1 MMADIP
7 LVEAHGAKIPAIGL
21 GTWQL
26 SGGTCTRAVIAA
38 LECGYR
44 HVDTAKMY
52 GNEAEVG
59 EGLKQSGV
67 PRTEIFVTTKVWRD
81 DLHDGDLQR
90 SAEGSLKRLGLDK
103 LDLLLIHWPNRD
115 IPLQEAIKALCET
128 RACGLTRHIGVSN
141 FPVALLEEALFVAT
155 EPIVTNQC
163 EYHPWL
169 DQTKVLAA
177 CREHG
182 VSFTSYCPLGR
193 GEGPRDPEIKKI
205 AEAHGKIP
213 SQVLLRWH
221 IQQPDVI
228 AIPRSGTPAHI
239 RENISIIDF
248 ELSPDEMRAISGMAR
263 KDGRIVD
270 FDWAPDWDKA
280 A

>member
-1 MMADIP
+1 MTDIP
-7 LVEAHGAKIPAIGL
+7 LVESHGAKIPAIGL

-26 SGGTCTRAVIAA
+26 SGETCTRAVIAA

-59 EGLKQSGV
+59 EGFRNGGV
-67 PRTEIFVTTKVWRD
+67 PRDEVFVTTKVWRD
-81 DLHDGDLQR
+81 DLNDGDLQR
-90 SAEGSLKRLGLDK
+90 SAEGSLKRLGVDK

-115 IPLQEAIKALCET
+115 IPLQESIKALCET
-128 RACGLTRHIGVSN
+128 RARGLTRHIGVSN
-141 FPVALLEEALFVAT
+141 FPVALLEQALAVAT

-177 CREHG
+177 CRKHG
-182 VSFTSYCPLGR
+182 IAFTSYCPLGR
-193 GEGPRDPEIKKI
+193 GEGPRDPAIKKI
-205 AEAHGKIP
+205 AEAHGKTP

-239 RENISIIDF
+239 RENIGITDF
-248 ELSPDEMRAISGMAR
+248 ELTPDEVRAMSGMAR
-263 KDGRIVD
+263 NDGRIVD
-270 FDWAPDWDKA
+270 FDWAPDWDEA

>member
-1 MMADIP
+1 MAGIP
-7 LVEAHGAKIPAIGL
+7 IVEAHGAKIPAIGL

-26 SGGTCTRAVIAA
+26 SGETCTRAVIAA

-52 GNEAEVG
+52 GNESEVG
-59 EGLKQSGV
+59 DGLRSAGV
-67 PRTEIFVTTKVWRD
+67 ARDEIFVTTKVWRD
-81 DLHDGDLQR
+81 DLHEGDLQR
-90 SAEGSLKRLGLDK
+90 SAEANLKRLGLDK
-103 LDLLLIHWPNRD
+103 LDLLLIHWPNRN
-115 IPLQEAIKALCET
+115 IPLKESIKALCET
-128 RACGLTRHIGVSN
+128 RARGLTRHIGVSN
-141 FPVALLEEALFVAT
+141 FPIALLEQALAVAT

-169 DQTKVLAA
+169 DQSKVLAA

-193 GEGPRDPEIKKI
+193 GEGPRDPAIKKI
-205 AEAHGKIP
+205 AEQHGKTP

-239 RENISIIDF
+239 RENIAITGF
-248 ELSPDEMRAISGMAR
+248 QLLPQEMRAISGMAR
-263 KDGRIVD
+263 NDGRIVD
-270 FDWAPDWDKA
+270 FDWAPDWDRA

>member
-38 LECGYR
+38 LACGYR

-239 RENISIIDF
+239 RENIAIIDF

>member
-1 MMADIP
+1 MANIP
-7 LVEAHGAKIPAIGL
+7 LVQAQGAKIPAIGL

-26 SGGTCTRAVIAA
+26 SGETCTRAVVAA

-52 GNEAEVG
+52 GNETEVG
-59 EGLKQSGV
+59 QGLKSGGV
-67 PRTEIFVTTKVWRD
+67 PRDQVFVTTKVWRD

-90 SAEGSLKRLGLDK
+90 SAEASLKRLGLNK
-103 LDLLLIHWPNRD
+103 VDLLLIHWPNRNV
-115 IPLQEAIKALCET
+115 PVKEAVKALCET
-128 RACGLTRHIGVSN
+128 RARGLTRHIGVSN
-141 FPVALLEEALFVAT
+141 FPVALLEEALAVAS

-169 DQTKVLAA
+169 DQTKLIAA
-177 CREHG
+177 CRQHG
-182 VSFTSYCPLGR
+182 ISFTSYCPLGR
-193 GEGPRDPEIKKI
+193 GEGPRDPAIKKI
-205 AEAHGKIP
+205 AEEHGKTP

-221 IQQPDVI
+221 TQQPGVI

-239 RENISIIDF
+239 RENIAITDF
-248 ELSPDEMRAISGMAR
+248 ELSAEEMRTISGMAR
-263 KDGRIVD
+263 RDGRIVD
-270 FDWAPDWDKA
+270 FDWAPEWDKA

>member
-1 MMADIP
+1 MANIP
-7 LVEAHGAKIPAIGL
+7 IVEAHGAKIPAIGL

-26 SGGTCTRAVIAA
+26 SGESCTRAVIAA
-38 LECGYR
+38 LGYGYR
-44 HVDTAKMY
+44 HIDTAKMY
-52 GNEAEVG
+52 GNESEVG
-59 EGLKQSGV
+59 EGLKNGGV
-67 PRTEIFVTTKVWRD
+67 PRDEVFVTTKVWRD

-90 SAEGSLKRLGLDK
+90 SAEASLRRLGLDQ
-103 LDLLLIHWPNRD
+103 LDLLLIHWPNRN
-115 IPLQEAIKALCET
+115 IPLQESIKALCET
-128 RACGLTRHIGVSN
+128 RSGGLTRHIGVSN

-177 CREHG
+177 CRKHRM
-182 VSFTSYCPLGR
+182 SFTSYCPLGR
-193 GEGPRDPEIKKI
+193 GEGPRDPEIAKI
-205 AEAHGKIP
+205 AEKHGKTP

-239 RENISIIDF
+239 RENIAITDF
-248 ELSPDEMRAISGMAR
+248 ELSTEDMRAISGMAR

-270 FDWAPDWDKA
+270 FDWAPDWDEA

>member
-1 MMADIP
+1 MAAIP
-7 LVEAHGAKIPAIGL
+7 IVEAHGAKIPAIGL

-26 SGGTCTRAVIAA
+26 SGETCKGAVVAA

-52 GNEAEVG
+52 GNESEVG
-59 EGLKQSGV
+59 DGLRSAGV
-67 PRTEIFVTTKVWRD
+67 ARDEIFVTTKVWRD
-81 DLHDGDLQR
+81 DLHEGDLQ
-90 SAEGSLKRLGLDK
+90 RLGLDK
-103 LDLLLIHWPNRD
+103 LDLLLIHWPNRN
-115 IPLQEAIKALCET
+115 IPLKESIKALCET
-128 RACGLTRHIGVSN
+128 RARGLTRHIGVSN
-141 FPVALLEEALFVAT
+141 FPVALFEQALAVAS

-177 CREHG
+177 CRKHG

-193 GEGPRDPEIKKI
+193 GEGPRDPAIKKI
-205 AEAHGKIP
+205 AEAHGKTP
-213 SQVLLRWH
+213 SQVLLRRY

-239 RENISIIDF
+239 RENIAITGF
-248 ELSPDEMRAISGMAR
+248 QLLPQEMRAISGMAR
-263 KDGRIVD
+263 NDGRIVD
-270 FDWAPDWDKA
+270 FDWAPDWDRA

>member
-1 MMADIP
+1 MADIP
-7 LVEAHGAKIPAIGL
+7 LVESHGAKIPAIGL

-26 SGGTCTRAVIAA
+26 SGETCTRAVIAA

-59 EGLKQSGV
+59 EGLRNGGV
-67 PRTEIFVTTKVWRD
+67 PRDEVFVTTKVWRD
-81 DLHDGDLQR
+81 DLNDGDLQR
-90 SAEGSLKRLGLDK
+90 SAEGSLKRLGVDK

-115 IPLQEAIKALCET
+115 IPLQESIKALCET
-128 RACGLTRHIGVSN
+128 RARGLTRHIGVSN
-141 FPVALLEEALFVAT
+141 FPVALLEQALAVAT

-177 CREHG
+177 CRKHG
-182 VSFTSYCPLGR
+182 IAFTSYCPLGR
-193 GEGPRDPEIKKI
+193 GEGPRDPAIKKI
-205 AEAHGKIP
+205 AEAHGKTP

-239 RENISIIDF
+239 RENIGITDF
-248 ELSPDEMRAISGMAR
+248 ELTPDEMRAMSGMAR
-263 KDGRIVD
+263 NDGRIVD
-270 FDWAPDWDKA
+270 FDWAPDWDEA

>member
-1 MMADIP
+1 MAAIP
-7 LVEAHGAKIPAIGL
+7 IVEAHGAKIPAIGL

-26 SGGTCTRAVIAA
+26 SSETCTGAVVAA

-52 GNEAEVG
+52 GNESEVG
-59 EGLKQSGV
+59 DGLRSAGV
-67 PRTEIFVTTKVWRD
+67 ARDEIFVTTKVWRD
-81 DLHDGDLQR
+81 DLHEGDLQR

-103 LDLLLIHWPNRD
+103 LDLLLIHWPNRN
-115 IPLQEAIKALCET
+115 IPLKESIKALCET
-128 RACGLTRHIGVSN
+128 RARGLTRHIGVSN
-141 FPVALLEEALFVAT
+141 FPVALLEQALAVAS

-177 CREHG
+177 CRKHG

-193 GEGPRDPEIKKI
+193 GEGPRDPAIKKI
-205 AEAHGKIP
+205 AEAHGKTP

-239 RENISIIDF
+239 RENIAITGF
-248 ELSPDEMRAISGMAR
+248 QLLPQEMRAISGMAR
-263 KDGRIVD
+263 NDGRIVD
-270 FDWAPDWDKA
+270 FDWAPDWDRA

>member
-1 MMADIP
+1 MAAIP
-7 LVEAHGAKIPAIGL
+7 IVEAHGAKIPAIGF

-26 SGGTCTRAVIAA
+26 SGETCKGAVVAA

-52 GNEAEVG
+52 GNESEVG
-59 EGLKQSGV
+59 DGLRSAGV
-67 PRTEIFVTTKVWRD
+67 ARDEIFVTTKVWRD
-81 DLHDGDLQR
+81 DLHEGDLQR

-103 LDLLLIHWPNRD
+103 LDLLLIHWPNRN
-115 IPLQEAIKALCET
+115 IPLKESIKALCET
-128 RACGLTRHIGVSN
+128 RARGLTRHIGVSN
-141 FPVALLEEALFVAT
+141 FPVALFEQALAVAS

-177 CREHG
+177 CRKHG

-193 GEGPRDPEIKKI
+193 GEGPRDPAIKKI
-205 AEAHGKIP
+205 AEAHGKTP
-213 SQVLLRWH
+213 SQVLLRRH

-239 RENISIIDF
+239 RENIAITGF
-248 ELSPDEMRAISGMAR
+248 QLLPQEMRAISGMAR
-263 KDGRIVD
+263 NDGRIVD
-270 FDWAPDWDKA
+270 FDWAPDWDRA

>member
-1 MMADIP
+1 MTGIP
-7 LVEAHGAKIPAIGL
+7 IVETHGAKIPAIGL

-26 SGGTCTRAVIAA
+26 SGETCTRAVAAA
-38 LECGYR
+38 LQCGYR

-52 GNEAEVG
+52 GNESEVG
-59 EGLKQSGV
+59 EGLKSGGV
-67 PRTEIFVTTKVWRD
+67 PRDEIFVTTKVWRD
-81 DLHDGDLQR
+81 DLNDGDLQR
-90 SAEGSLKRLGLDK
+90 SAAGSLKRLGLDK
-103 LDLLLIHWPNRD
+103 LDLLLIHWPNRN
-115 IPLQEAIKALCET
+115 IPLQESIKALCET
-128 RACGLTRHIGVSN
+128 RSRGLTRHIGVSN
-141 FPVALLEEALFVAT
+141 FPVALLEQALAVAT

-193 GEGPRDPEIKKI
+193 GEGPRDAEIKKI
-205 AEAHGKIP
+205 AEAHNKTP

-239 RENISIIDF
+239 RENIALADF
-248 ELSPDEMRAISGMAR
+248 ELTLDEMRAISGMAR
-263 KDGRIVD
+263 QNGRIVD
-270 FDWAPDWDKA
+270 FDWAPDWDEA

>member
-1 MMADIP
+1 MTEIP

-26 SGGTCTRAVIAA
+26 SGETCTRAVIAA

-52 GNEAEVG
+52 GNESEVG
-59 EGLKQSGV
+59 EGLKSAGV
-67 PRTEIFVTTKVWRD
+67 PRDQVFVTTKVWRD

-103 LDLLLIHWPNRD
+103 LDLLLIHWPNRN
-115 IPLQEAIKALCET
+115 IPVSESIKALCET
-128 RACGLTRHIGVSN
+128 RARGLSRHIGVSN
-141 FPVALLEEALFVAT
+141 FPVALLEQALAIAS

-177 CREHG
+177 CRKHG
-182 VSFTSYCPLGR
+182 ISFTSYCPLGR
-193 GEGPRDPEIKKI
+193 GEGPRDPAIKKI
-205 AEAHGKIP
+205 ADKHGKTP

-239 RENISIIDF
+239 AENIAITDF
-248 ELSPDEMRAISGMAR
+248 ELSADEMRAISAMAR
-263 KDGRIVD
+263 EDGRIVD
-270 FDWAPDWDKA
+270 FDWAPDWDRA

>member
-1 MMADIP
+1 MADIP
-7 LVEAHGAKIPAIGL
+7 LVESHGAKIPAIGL

-26 SGGTCTRAVIAA
+26 SGETCTRAVIAA

-59 EGLKQSGV
+59 EGLRNGGV
-67 PRTEIFVTTKVWRD
+67 PRDEVFVTTKVWRD
-81 DLHDGDLQR
+81 DLSDGDLQR

-115 IPLQEAIKALCET
+115 IPLQESIKALCET
-128 RACGLTRHIGVSN
+128 RARGLTRHIGVSN
-141 FPVALLEEALFVAT
+141 FPVALLEQALAVAT

-177 CREHG
+177 CRKHG
-182 VSFTSYCPLGR
+182 IAFTSYCPLGR
-193 GEGPRDPEIKKI
+193 GEGPRDPAIKKI
-205 AEAHGKIP
+205 AEAHGKTP

-228 AIPRSGTPAHI
+228 AIPRSGTPGHI
-239 RENISIIDF
+239 RENVGITDF
-248 ELSPDEMRAISGMAR
+248 ELTPDEMRAISGMAR

-270 FDWAPDWDKA
+270 FDWAPDWDEA

>member
-1 MMADIP
+1 MAAIP
-7 LVEAHGAKIPAIGL
+7 IVEAHGAKIPAIGL

-26 SGGTCTRAVIAA
+26 SGETCKGAVVAA

-52 GNEAEVG
+52 NESEVG
-59 EGLKQSGV
+59 DGLRSAGV
-67 PRTEIFVTTKVWRD
+67 ARDEIFVTTKVWRD
-81 DLHDGDLQR
+81 DLHEGDLQR

-103 LDLLLIHWPNRD
+103 LDLLLIHWPNRN
-115 IPLQEAIKALCET
+115 IPLKESIKALCET
-128 RACGLTRHIGVSN
+128 RARGLTRHIGVSN
-141 FPVALLEEALFVAT
+141 FPVALFEQALAVAS

-177 CREHG
+177 CRKHG

-193 GEGPRDPEIKKI
+193 GEGPRDPAIKKI
-205 AEAHGKIP
+205 AEAHGKTP
-213 SQVLLRWH
+213 SQVLLRRH

-239 RENISIIDF
+239 RENIAITGF
-248 ELSPDEMRAISGMAR
+248 QLLPQEMRAISGMAR
-263 KDGRIVD
+263 NDGRIVD
-270 FDWAPDWDKA
+270 FDWAPDWDRA

>member
-1 MMADIP
+1 MGNIP
-7 LVEAHGAKIPAIGL
+7 LVEAHGAKVPAIGL

-26 SGGTCTRAVIAA
+26 SGEACTRAVVAA

-44 HVDTAKMY
+44 HIDTAKMY
-52 GNEAEVG
+52 GNETEVG
-59 EGLKQSGV
+59 QGLKSGGV
-67 PRTEIFVTTKVWRD
+67 PRDEVFVTTKVWRD

-90 SAEGSLKRLGLDK
+90 SAEASLKRLELDK
-103 LDLLLIHWPNRD
+103 LDLLLIHWPNRN
-115 IPLQEAIKALCET
+115 IPLQESIKALCET
-128 RACGLTRHIGVSN
+128 RSRGLTSHIGVSN
-141 FPVALLEEALFVAT
+141 FPVALLEEALAVAS

-177 CREHG
+177 SRKHG

-193 GEGPRDPEIKKI
+193 GEGPRDPAIKII
-205 AEAHGKIP
+205 ADKHGKTP

-239 RENISIIDF
+239 RENIAVGDF
-248 ELSPDEMRAISGMAR
+248 QLSGEEMRTISGMTR

>member
-1 MMADIP
+1 MADIP
-7 LVEAHGAKIPAIGL
+7 LVEAHGAKIPAIGF

-239 RENISIIDF
+239 RENIAVTDF

-263 KDGRIVD
+263 EDGRIVD

>member
-1 MMADIP
+1 
-7 LVEAHGAKIPAIGL
+7 
-21 GTWQL
+21 
-26 SGGTCTRAVIAA
+26 
-38 LECGYR
+38 
-44 HVDTAKMY
+44 MY
-52 GNEAEVG
+52 GNESEVG
-59 EGLKQSGV
+59 DGLRSAGV
-67 PRTEIFVTTKVWRD
+67 ARDEIFVTTKVWRD
-81 DLHDGDLQR
+81 DLHEGDLQR

-103 LDLLLIHWPNRD
+103 LDLLLIHWPNRN
-115 IPLQEAIKALCET
+115 IPLKESIKALCET
-128 RACGLTRHIGVSN
+128 RARGLTRHIGVSN
-141 FPVALLEEALFVAT
+141 FPVALFEQALAVAS

-177 CREHG
+177 CRKHG

-193 GEGPRDPEIKKI
+193 GEGPRDPAIKKI
-205 AEAHGKIP
+205 AEAHGKTP

-239 RENISIIDF
+239 RENIAITGF
-248 ELSPDEMRAISGMAR
+248 QLLPQEMRAISGMAR
-263 KDGRIVD
+263 NDGRIVD
-270 FDWAPDWDKA
+270 FDWAPDWDRA

>member
-1 MMADIP
+1 MPNIP
-7 LVEAHGAKIPAIGL
+7 LVEAQGATIPAIGL

-26 SGGTCTRAVIAA
+26 SGETCTRAVIAA

-52 GNEAEVG
+52 GNESEVG
-59 EGLKQSGV
+59 QGLKSGGV
-67 PRTEIFVTTKVWRD
+67 PREHIFVTTKVWRD

-90 SAEGSLKRLGLDK
+90 SAEASLKRLGLDK
-103 LDLLLIHWPNRD
+103 LDLLLIHWPNRQ
-115 IPLQEAIKALCET
+115 IPVKEAVTALCET
-128 RACGLTRHIGVSN
+128 RARGLTRHIGVSN
-141 FPVALLEEALFVAT
+141 FPVALLEEALAIAS

-169 DQTKVLAA
+169 DQTKLIAA
-177 CREHG
+177 CRKHAI
-182 VSFTSYCPLGR
+182 SFTSYCPLGR
-193 GEGPRDPEIKKI
+193 GEGPRDPVIKGI
-205 AEAHGKIP
+205 AENHGKTP

-221 IQQPDVI
+221 IQQPNVI

-239 RENISIIDF
+239 GENIAITDF
-248 ELSPDEMRAISGMAR
+248 ELSPEEMRTISGMAR

>member
-1 MMADIP
+1 MAAIP
-7 LVEAHGAKIPAIGL
+7 IVEAHGAKIPAIGL
-21 GTWQL
+21 GTWKL
-26 SGGTCTRAVIAA
+26 SGETCKGAVVAA

-52 GNEAEVG
+52 NESEVG
-59 EGLKQSGV
+59 DGLRSAGV
-67 PRTEIFVTTKVWRD
+67 ARDEIFVTTKVWRD
-81 DLHDGDLQR
+81 DLHEGDLQR

-103 LDLLLIHWPNRD
+103 LDLLLIHWPNRN
-115 IPLQEAIKALCET
+115 IPLKESIKALCET
-128 RACGLTRHIGVSN
+128 RARGLTRHIGVSN
-141 FPVALLEEALFVAT
+141 FPVALFEQALAVAS

-177 CREHG
+177 CRKHG

-193 GEGPRDPEIKKI
+193 GEGPRDPAIKKI
-205 AEAHGKIP
+205 AEAHGKTP
-213 SQVLLRWH
+213 SQVLLRRH

-239 RENISIIDF
+239 RENIAITGF
-248 ELSPDEMRAISGMAR
+248 QLLPQEMRAISGMAR
-263 KDGRIVD
+263 NDGRIVD
-270 FDWAPDWDKA
+270 FDWAPDWDRA

>member
-1 MMADIP
+1 MPDIP

-26 SGGTCTRAVIAA
+26 SGETCTRAVIAA

-44 HVDTAKMY
+44 HIDTAKMY
-52 GNEAEVG
+52 GNEREVG
-59 EGLKQSGV
+59 EGLKSGGV
-67 PRTEIFVTTKVWRD
+67 PRDQVFVTTKVWRD

-90 SAEGSLKRLGLDK
+90 SAEESLKRLGLDQV
-103 LDLLLIHWPNRD
+103 DLLLIHWPNRN
-115 IPLQEAIKALCET
+115 IPVKEAVRALCDT
-128 RACGLTRHIGVSN
+128 RARKLTRHIGVSN
-141 FPVALLEEALFVAT
+141 FPVPLLQEALSVAS

-177 CREHG
+177 CRKHAIA
-182 VSFTSYCPLGR
+182 FTSYCPLGR
-193 GEGPRDPEIKKI
+193 GEGPRDPAIAKI
-205 AEAHGKIP
+205 AQRHGKTP

-221 IQQPDVI
+221 IQQPQVI

-239 RENISIIDF
+239 KENIGIADF
-248 ELSPDEMRAISGMAR
+248 ELSGDNMAAISAMTKANS
-263 KDGRIVD
+263 RIVD

>member
-1 MMADIP
+1 MADIP
-7 LVEAHGAKIPAIGL
+7 LVEAHGTKIPAIGL

-26 SGGTCTRAVIAA
+26 SGATCTRAVVAS
-38 LECGYR
+38 LQCGYR

-52 GNEAEVG
+52 GNETEVG
-59 EGLKQSGV
+59 EGLRSGGV
-67 PRTEIFVTTKVWRD
+67 QRDQIFVTTKVWRD

-103 LDLLLIHWPNRD
+103 LDLLLIHWPNRN
-115 IPLQEAIKALCET
+115 IPLQESIKALCET
-128 RACGLTRHIGVSN
+128 RSRGLTRHIGVSN
-141 FPVALLEEALFVAT
+141 FPVVLLEEALFVAT

-163 EYHPWL
+163 EYHPCL

-177 CREHG
+177 CREHSM
-182 VSFTSYCPLGR
+182 SFTSYCPLGR
-193 GEGPRDPEIKKI
+193 GEGPRNPGIKKI
-205 AEAHGKIP
+205 AEAHGKTP

-221 IQQPDVI
+221 IQQSDVI
-228 AIPRSGTPAHI
+228 AIARSGTPAHI
-239 RENISIIDF
+239 RENIAIADF
-248 ELSPDEMRAISGMAR
+248 ELTPDEMRTMSAMSR

>member
-1 MMADIP
+1 MADIP

-228 AIPRSGTPAHI
+228 AIPRSGTPTHI
-239 RENISIIDF
+239 RENIAIIDF

>member
-1 MMADIP
+1 
-7 LVEAHGAKIPAIGL
+7 
-21 GTWQL
+21 
-26 SGGTCTRAVIAA
+26 
-38 LECGYR
+38 
-44 HVDTAKMY
+44 MY
-52 GNEAEVG
+52 GNETEVG
-59 EGLKQSGV
+59 EGLKSGGV
-67 PRTEIFVTTKVWRD
+67 PRDQIFVTTKVWRD

-90 SAEGSLKRLGLDK
+90 SAEESLKRLGLDN
-103 LDLLLIHWPNRD
+103 LDLLLIHWPNRN
-115 IPLQEAIKALCET
+115 IPLQESIKALCET
-128 RACGLTRHIGVSN
+128 RSRGLTRHIGVSN
-141 FPVALLEEALFVAT
+141 FPVALLEQALAVAT

-169 DQTKVLAA
+169 EQTKVLAA
-177 CREHG
+177 CREHR

-193 GEGPRDPEIKKI
+193 GEGPRNLEIKKI
-205 AEAHGKIP
+205 AEAHGKTP

-239 RENISIIDF
+239 RENIAIADF
-248 ELSPDEMRAISGMAR
+248 ELTPDEMRAMSGMAR
-263 KDGRIVD
+263 DDGRIVD

>member
-1 MMADIP
+1 MVNIP
-7 LVEAHGAKIPAIGL
+7 VVETHGARIPAIGL

-26 SGGTCTRAVIAA
+26 AGETCTRAIVAA
-38 LECGYR
+38 LDCGYR

-52 GNEAEVG
+52 GNENQVG
-59 EGLKQSGV
+59 DGLKAGGV
-67 PRTEIFVTTKVWRD
+67 PRDQLFVTTKVWRD

-90 SAEGSLKRLGLDK
+90 SAEESLKRLGLDK
-103 LDLLLIHWPNRD
+103 LDLLLIHWPNRH
-115 IPLQEAIKALCET
+115 IPLQESIKALCET
-128 RACGLTRHIGVSN
+128 RAGGLTRHIGVSN
-141 FPVALLEEALFVAT
+141 FPVALLEQALAVTT

-169 DQTKVLAA
+169 DQTKVLGA

-193 GEGPRDPEIKKI
+193 GDGPRDAQIKTI
-205 AEAHGKIP
+205 ADKHGKRP

-221 IQQPDVI
+221 IQQPHVI

-239 RENISIIDF
+239 RENIAISDF
-248 ELSPDEMRAISGMAR
+248 ELSPEEMRAISGMAR

>member
-1 MMADIP
+1 MADIP
-7 LVEAHGAKIPAIGL
+7 LVESHGAKIPAIGL

-26 SGGTCTRAVIAA
+26 SGETCTRAVIGA

-59 EGLKQSGV
+59 QGLKGGGV
-67 PRTEIFVTTKVWRD
+67 PRDEIFVTTKVWRD
-81 DLHDGDLQR
+81 DLNDGDLQR

-103 LDLLLIHWPNRD
+103 LDLLLIHWPNRN
-115 IPLQEAIKALCET
+115 IPLQESMKALCET
-128 RACGLTRHIGVSN
+128 RARGLTRHIGVSN

-177 CREHG
+177 CRKYAIA
-182 VSFTSYCPLGR
+182 FTSYCPLGR
-193 GEGPRDPEIKKI
+193 GEGPRHPEIKNI
-205 AEAHGKIP
+205 AEQHGKTP

-221 IQQPDVI
+221 IQQPGVI

-239 RENISIIDF
+239 RENIGVTDF
-248 ELSPDEMRAISGMAR
+248 ELTPDEMRAISEMAR
-263 KDGRIVD
+263 DDGRIVD

>member
-1 MMADIP
+1 MAEIP
-7 LVEAHGAKIPAIGL
+7 IVESHGAKIPAIGL

-26 SGGTCTRAVIAA
+26 SAETCTRAVIAA

-52 GNEAEVG
+52 GNEVEVG
-59 EGLKQSGV
+59 EGLKSAGV
-67 PRTEIFVTTKVWRD
+67 PRDEVFVTTKVWRE

-103 LDLLLIHWPNRD
+103 LDLLLIHWPNRT
-115 IPLQEAIKALCET
+115 IPVKESIKALCET
-128 RACGLTRHIGVSN
+128 RVRGLTRHIGVSN
-141 FPVALLEEALFVAT
+141 FPVALLEQALAVAS

-177 CREHG
+177 CRKHG

-205 AEAHGKIP
+205 AEGHNKTP

-239 RENISIIDF
+239 AENIAIGDF
-248 ELSPDEMRAISGMAR
+248 ELSEEEMDAISGMAR

-270 FDWAPDWDKA
+270 FDWAPDWDRA

>member
-1 MMADIP
+1 MANIP
-7 LVEAHGAKIPAIGL
+7 FVEAHGAKIPAIGL

-26 SGGTCTRAVIAA
+26 SGETCTRAVIAA
-38 LECGYR
+38 LQCGYR
-44 HVDTAKMY
+44 HIDTAKMY
-52 GNEAEVG
+52 GNETEVG
-59 EGLKQSGV
+59 QGLKSGGV
-67 PRTEIFVTTKVWRD
+67 PRDQVFVTTKVWRD

-90 SAEGSLKRLGLDK
+90 STEGSLKRLGLDK
-103 LDLLLIHWPNRD
+103 LDLLLIHWPNRN
-115 IPLQEAIKALCET
+115 IPLQESIKALCET
-128 RACGLTRHIGVSN
+128 RSSGLTRHIGVSN
-141 FPVALLEEALFVAT
+141 FPVALLEQALLVAS

-182 VSFTSYCPLGR
+182 ISFTSYCPLGR

-205 AEAHGKIP
+205 AEAHGKTP

-221 IQQPDVI
+221 IQQPGVI

-239 RENISIIDF
+239 RENIAIDDF
-248 ELSPDEMRAISGMAR
+248 ELSPDDTRVMSSMAR